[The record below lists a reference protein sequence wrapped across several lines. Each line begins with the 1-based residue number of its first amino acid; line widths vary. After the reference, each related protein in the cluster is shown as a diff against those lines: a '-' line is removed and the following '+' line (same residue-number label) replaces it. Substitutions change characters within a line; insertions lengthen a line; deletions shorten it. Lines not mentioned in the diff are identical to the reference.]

1 MHVTHMEE
9 MRSASTVFVRKN
21 KGKRLPGDIGKDVNM
36 RLTCIFKE
44 LMCGCANWIHLT
56 QNRDC

>member
-1 MHVTHMEE
+1 MEE